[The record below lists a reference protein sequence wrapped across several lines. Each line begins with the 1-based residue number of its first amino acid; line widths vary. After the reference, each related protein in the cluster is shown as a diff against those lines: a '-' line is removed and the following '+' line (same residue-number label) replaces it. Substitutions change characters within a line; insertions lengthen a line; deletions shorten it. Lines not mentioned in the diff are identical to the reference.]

1 MKKKLLTLTLSIMV
15 LSCATNTCRA
25 LAPFKKA
32 FDEKYVKSSDNDALK
47 AAFKS
52 ASCNTCHVKGKKKD
66 WLNGYGVQLA
76 KQISGNAK
84 DRLAMAK
91 AVSTD
96 AQKSENE
103 KLLKELKKAF
113 NAAESAKSPSGPLFG
128 ALFSDSTLPSAA
140 GAKSIRAETFDAD
153 DKSNT
158 K

>member
-1 MKKKLLTLTLSIMV
+1 MKNNLLTLTLSIMV
-15 LSCATNTCRA
+15 LLCATNTCSA

-32 FDEKYVKSSDNDALK
+32 FDENYVKSSGNDALR

-76 KQISGNAK
+76 KSITGNAK

-91 AVSTD
+91 AISSD

-103 KLLKELKKAF
+103 KLLTELKKAF
-113 NAAESAKSPSGPLFG
+113 KTAEAKKSPSGPLFG
-128 ALFSDSTLPSAA
+128 ALISESILPSAA
-140 GAKSIRAETFDAD
+140 GAKSIRSEDFDAD
-153 DKSNT
+153 SKSQT